1 MPRRS
6 HNLVSSRIIIVS
18 ARRTKRSASARS
30 SNLRFPKSVAAE
42 GMADRYFP
50 NEMPDFVEEQE
61 GAVAQSTLHS
71 LLCLPYT
78 KLTDKF
84 LRAALD
90 LKEKVA
96 LFRCSLSC
104 MLCCLYY
111 CLLQVVK
118 ETWLRNGRRVKDF
131 TLYTGALGTAF
142 LLFKAYQSCFVH
154 NGCLI
159 GLSVDLVWS
168 RHVTFIC
175 GRAGVCALGA
185 VIAKH
190 AGDNVLLNHYLSSF
204 REVFQ
209 DEQILGAAE
218 EAAKVVWSRGLLK
231 RVGICHGISGNTY
244 VFLSLYRLT
253 GRVEYLYRAKAFAC
267 FLLDRAN
274 QLIADGRMHSG
285 DRPYSM
291 FEGQAGMAHLFLDM
305 IRPSESRFPAYEL

>member
-90 LKEKVA
+90 LKEK
-96 LFRCSLSC
+96 
-104 MLCCLYY
+104 
-111 CLLQVVK
+111 VVK

-291 FEGQAGMAHLFLDM
+291 FEGQAGMAHLLLDM